1 MFNSPF
7 DSFHNTVAEAKQ
19 EGEQLDRLLT
29 ISTPRERQL
38 VAVMALVLSMLM
50 AWLFFGDVA
59 RSLAVNGVVV
69 GPSKVMHEGNQS
81 VQALIWIES
90 EAASHFK
97 AGMPA
102 AIDLGMADREADS
115 LEGRVVTISA
125 LPSSEDLTGL
135 ESAVPVTVHRID
147 IALDASLDIASLAGR
162 KCRVVIELGRQS
174 PAAFLRMRRS

>member
-38 VAVMALVLSMLM
+38 LVVIALVLSILT
-50 AWLFFGDVA
+50 AWLFLGDAA
-59 RSLAVNGVVV
+59 RSLAVDGVVV
-69 GPSKVMHEGNQS
+69 GPGKVAHEGNQS

-90 EAASHFK
+90 EVESHFK

-102 AIDLGMADREADS
+102 TIALGMADREAET
-115 LEGRVVTISA
+115 LEGKVVTISA
-125 LPSSEDLTGL
+125 VPSSEGLTGF
-135 ESAVPVTVHRID
+135 ESAVPVTVHRVD
-147 IALDASLDIASLAGR
+147 IALDASLDIASLAGS
-162 KCRVVIELGRQS
+162 KCRVVIKLGRQS
-174 PAAFLRMRRS
+174 PVAFLRMRRS

>member
-38 VAVMALVLSMLM
+38 VAVVALALSILT

-59 RSLAVNGVVV
+59 RSLAVDGVVV
-69 GPSKVMHEGNQS
+69 GPGKVANEGNQS

-90 EAASHFK
+90 DVASRFK
-97 AGMPA
+97 TGMPA
-102 AIDLGMADREADS
+102 AIDLGAADRDADT
-115 LEGRVVTISA
+115 LEGKVVTISA
-125 LPSSEDLTGL
+125 VPSSKGLTGF
-135 ESAVPVTVHRID
+135 ESAVPVTVHRVD
-147 IALDASLDIASLAGR
+147 IALDASLDIASLAGS
-162 KCRVVIELGRQS
+162 KCRVVIEVGRQS
-174 PAAFLRMRRS
+174 PVAFLRMRRS

>member
-38 VAVMALVLSMLM
+38 VAVMALVLSLLM

-59 RSLAVNGVVV
+59 RSLAADGVVV
-69 GPSKVMHEGNQS
+69 GPSKIVHEGNQS

-90 EAASHFK
+90 EVAAHFK

-125 LPSSEDLTGL
+125 LRPSEDLEGF
-135 ESAVPVTVHRID
+135 ESAVPVTVHRVD
-147 IALDASLDIASLAGR
+147 IALDTSRNIASLAGR
-162 KCRVVIELGRQS
+162 KCRVVIELGGQT
-174 PAAFLRMRRS
+174 PVDFLRMRRS